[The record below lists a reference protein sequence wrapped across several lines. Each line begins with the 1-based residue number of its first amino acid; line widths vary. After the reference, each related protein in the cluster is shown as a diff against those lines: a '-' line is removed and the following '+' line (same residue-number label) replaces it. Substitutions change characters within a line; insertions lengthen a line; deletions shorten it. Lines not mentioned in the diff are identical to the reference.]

1 MERNREGHWLLL
13 IETEDRPGAA
23 AAIAMTFSGR
33 GIQIES
39 FIGYGDPAY
48 SAGRREGIIVIT
60 FLAFAHRMEMVRRV
74 LQRLEAVR
82 SVVCYDYAHDARL
95 VKTATVQLT
104 RWDDQVRSL
113 LEGFELTAVRVGDG
127 RPVVVLSGRPV
138 EVDRAA
144 AVLCDHS
151 LLVHAAYAFLPPARD
166 DQAG

>member
-1 MERNREGHWLLL
+1 MERQREGHWLLL

-23 AAIAMTFSGR
+23 AAIAMVFSGR

-48 SAGRREGIIVIT
+48 SAGRREGIIAIT

-82 SVVCYDYAHDARL
+82 RVACYDYADDPHL
-95 VKTATVQLT
+95 VKTATVQLIH
-104 RWDDQVRSL
+104 WDDQVGAL
-113 LEGFELTAVRVGDG
+113 LDGFALTAIRVGDG

-144 AVLCDHS
+144 AALCDHG
-151 LLVHAAYAFLPPARD
+151 LLMHAAYAFLPLARD
-166 DQAG
+166 DQTG